1 MSTLNHNVNMKIN
14 KQDCDR
20 DNNRVFVP
28 SVPPAYVPPSTET
41 MGMIDKPNDLSCDSN
56 MERINPD
63 LLSAYKQNPYAQ
75 SITNDN
81 ALRR

>member
-1 MSTLNHNVNMKIN
+1 
-14 KQDCDR
+14 
-20 DNNRVFVP
+20 
-28 SVPPAYVPPSTET
+28 

-75 SITNDN
+75 SITNDT